1 MKITHNHRTV
11 EVDDITPL
19 IIEDRLRRYLERWGR
34 YYELAAYRA
43 IAERHGM
50 SFDDFRKIADRL
62 IEEGFLER
70 HSATTAGKFWLVR
83 VERRRSRPSEK
94 KPDPA
99 GGPGGG

>member
-1 MKITHNHRTV
+1 MKITHNGRTM

-43 IAERHGM
+43 IAERHGL
-50 SFDDFRKIADRL
+50 SFEDFKQIADRL

-83 VERRRSRPSEK
+83 AENRRRLSSGRR
-94 KPDPA
+94 
-99 GGPGGG
+99 

>member
-1 MKITHNHRTV
+1 MKITHNDQTV

-43 IAERHGM
+43 IPERHGL
-50 SFDDFRKIADRL
+50 SFEGFRRIADKL

-83 VERRRSRPSEK
+83 ATRRRR
-94 KPDPA
+94 
-99 GGPGGG
+99 GPLREDGR

>member
-1 MKITHNHRTV
+1 MKITHNGQTV

-43 IAERHGM
+43 IAERHGL
-50 SFDDFRKIADRL
+50 SFEDFKKIADRL

-83 VERRRSRPSEK
+83 AENRHGLSSERS
-94 KPDPA
+94 
-99 GGPGGG
+99 

>member
-1 MKITHNHRTV
+1 MKITHNGQTV

-43 IAERHGM
+43 IAERHGL
-50 SFDDFRKIADRL
+50 SFEDFKKIADRL

-83 VERRRSRPSEK
+83 AENRHRLSSERR
-94 KPDPA
+94 
-99 GGPGGG
+99 

>member
-1 MKITHNHRTV
+1 MKITHNDKTV

-50 SFDDFRKIADRL
+50 SFDDFRTICDRL

-83 VERRRSRPSEK
+83 AVRRRGSPPKSSDNQRRVAES
-94 KPDPA
+94 
-99 GGPGGG
+99 